1 MAAGVAS
8 QYFRGDEDFMAETT
22 TAIKLYLLGGL
33 ELAGA
38 VDPTLANR
46 LLAQPKLT
54 ALLAFLALSP
64 EQRPQRRDRIVA
76 LLWPELDQG
85 HARTALRK
93 GVHAIRSALGAEA
106 LRNRGDEEIG
116 LASPPVWC
124 DAVESCA
131 AADAGRMLRVHELY
145 KGELLE
151 GFHLPGCGEFQHW
164 LDIERSEAKERA
176 AAAAWG
182 LACIFER
189 DQRFTDAG
197 MMAKRAVRYA
207 SDDERVLRRTM
218 TMLQRIGDHAGALKL
233 FDEFAARMRNELNA
247 DPSPETMKLV
257 SSLRSST
264 GSETLQTG
272 D

>member
-1 MAAGVAS
+1 MADS
-8 QYFRGDEDFMAETT
+8 TD
-22 TAIKLYLLGGL
+22 AIKLYLLGGL
-33 ELAGA
+33 ELAGN
-38 VDPTLANR
+38 VDRALAHR

-64 EQRPQRRDRIVA
+64 DNRPQRRDRIVA
-76 LLWPELDQG
+76 LLWPELDQA

-93 GVHAIRSALGAEA
+93 AVHSVRAALGSEA
-106 LRNRGDEEIG
+106 LWNRGDEEIG
-116 LASPPVWC
+116 IAMPPVWC
-124 DAVESCA
+124 DAVESRV

-145 KGELLE
+145 KGELLQ
-151 GFHLPGCGEFQHW
+151 GFHLPGCAEFQHW
-164 LDIERSEAKERA
+164 LDAERAEAQERA

-197 MMAKRAVRYA
+197 MMAKRAVRYS

-233 FDEFAARMRNELNA
+233 FDEFATRMREELDA
-247 DPSPETMKLV
+247 DPSPETLKLV
-257 SSLRSST
+257 SSLRSTTSPV
-264 GSETLQTG
+264 ENG

>member
-1 MAAGVAS
+1 
-8 QYFRGDEDFMAETT
+8 MAESPK
-22 TAIKLYLLGGL
+22 AIKLYLLGGL
-33 ELAGA
+33 ELTGA
-38 VDPTLANR
+38 VDPALAHK

-54 ALLAFLALSP
+54 ALLAFLSLSS

-76 LLWPELDQG
+76 MLWPELDQG

-106 LRNRGDEEIG
+106 LWNRGDEEIG
-116 LASPPVWC
+116 LAMPPVWC
-124 DAVESCA
+124 DAVESRA
-131 AADAGRMLRVHELY
+131 AADSGRMLRVHELY
-145 KGELLE
+145 KGDLLE
-151 GFHLPGCGEFQHW
+151 GFHMPGCAEFQHW
-164 LDIERSEAKERA
+164 LDAERAEAKERA
-176 AAAAWG
+176 SAAAWG

-197 MMAKRAVRYA
+197 MMAKRAVRYS

-233 FDEFAARMRNELNA
+233 FDEFATRMRDELNA

-257 SSLRSST
+257 SSLRTT
-264 GSETLQTG
+264 GGSATPPGG

>member
-1 MAAGVAS
+1 MTPLDLMADA
-8 QYFRGDEDFMAETT
+8 TN
-22 TAIKLYLLGGL
+22 AIKLYLLGGL

-38 VDPTLANR
+38 VDRAVAHR

-64 EQRPQRRDRIVA
+64 DARPQRRDRIVA
-76 LLWPELDQG
+76 LLWPELDQS

-93 GVHAIRSALGAEA
+93 AVHAVRSALGAEA
-106 LRNRGDEEIG
+106 LWNRGDEEIG
-116 LASPPVWC
+116 LAMPPVWC
-124 DAVESCA
+124 DAVESRA

-151 GFHLPGCGEFQHW
+151 GFHLPGCAEFQHW
-164 LDIERSEAKERA
+164 LDVERSESRERA

-197 MMAKRAVRYA
+197 MMAKRAVRY
-207 SDDERVLRRTM
+207 STDDERVLRRTM

-233 FDEFAARMRNELNA
+233 FEEFATRMRQELDA
-247 DPSPETMKLV
+247 DPSPETLKLV
-257 SSLRSST
+257 SSLRSAASLE
-264 GSETLQTG
+264 SG

>member
-1 MAAGVAS
+1 MTDGK
-8 QYFRGDEDFMAETT
+8 G
-22 TAIKLYLLGGL
+22 AIRLYLLGGL
-33 ELAGA
+33 ELAGD
-38 VDPTLANR
+38 VDRALANR

-54 ALLAFLALSP
+54 ALVAFLALSP
-64 EQRPQRRDRIVA
+64 DGRPQRRDRIVA
-76 LLWPELDQG
+76 LLWPELDQM

-93 GVHAIRSALGAEA
+93 AVHSVRSALGADA
-106 LRNRGDEEIG
+106 LWNRGDEEIA
-116 LASPPVWC
+116 LAMPPVWC
-124 DAVESCA
+124 DAVESRG

-145 KGELLE
+145 KGELLQ
-151 GFHLPGCGEFQHW
+151 GFHLSGCAEFQHW
-164 LDIERSEAKERA
+164 LDGERDEARERA

-197 MMAKRAVRYA
+197 MMARRAVRYA

-233 FDEFAARMRNELNA
+233 FDEFAARMREELSA
-247 DPSPETMKLV
+247 DPSPETLRLV
-257 SSLRSST
+257 SSLRSTAAS
-264 GSETLQTG
+264 LDHG

>member
-1 MAAGVAS
+1 MADS
-8 QYFRGDEDFMAETT
+8 KD
-22 TAIKLYLLGGL
+22 AIKLYLLGGL

-38 VDPTLANR
+38 VDGALAHR

-64 EQRPQRRDRIVA
+64 DGRPQRRDRIVA
-76 LLWPELDQG
+76 LLWPELDQA

-93 GVHAIRSALGAEA
+93 AVHSVRSALGGEA
-106 LRNRGDEEIG
+106 LWNRGDEEIA
-116 LASPPVWC
+116 LAMPPVWC
-124 DAVESCA
+124 DAVESRS

-145 KGELLE
+145 KGELLQ
-151 GFHLPGCGEFQHW
+151 GFHLPGCADFQHW
-164 LDIERSEAKERA
+164 LDAERSEARERA

-197 MMAKRAVRYA
+197 MMAKRAVRYS

-218 TMLQRIGDHAGALKL
+218 IMLQRIGDHAGALKL
-233 FDEFAARMRNELNA
+233 FDEFATRMREELDA
-247 DPSPETMKLV
+247 DPSPETLKLV
-257 SSLRSST
+257 SSLRSTAST
-264 GSETLQTG
+264 FEHG

>member
-1 MAAGVAS
+1 
-8 QYFRGDEDFMAETT
+8 MAESQN
-22 TAIKLYLLGGL
+22 AIRLYLLGGL

-38 VDPTLANR
+38 VDPALAHR

-54 ALLAFLALSP
+54 ALLAFLALSS

-76 LLWPELDQG
+76 LLWPELDQA

-93 GVHAIRSALGAEA
+93 GAHAIRAALGSDA
-106 LRNRGDEEIG
+106 LWNRGDEEIG
-116 LASPPVWC
+116 LAMPPLWC
-124 DAVESCA
+124 DAVEVRA

-151 GFHLPGCGEFQHW
+151 GFHLPGCADFQHW
-164 LDIERSEAKERA
+164 LDVERAEARERA

-197 MMAKRAVRYA
+197 MMAKRAVRYS

-233 FDEFAARMRNELNA
+233 FDEFASRMRDELNA
-247 DPSPETMKLV
+247 APSPETMRLV
-257 SSLRSST
+257 SSLRSSQGT
-264 GSETLQTG
+264 ATLPTG